1 MRLGYE
7 AWVRGL
13 GTRLGYEAWV
23 RGLGTRLG
31 YEHEV
36 VQTLLIDR
44 LESGIKVVNV
54 KANESTLI

>member
-13 GTRLGYEAWV
+13 GTRLGYE
-23 RGLGTRLG
+23 
-31 YEHEV
+31 V
-36 VQTLLIDR
+36 VQTLLIGR
-44 LESGIKVVNV
+44 LESGTKVVNV